1 MKKLRQKTQAGFTI
15 IEILIVL
22 AIAGL
27 ILTIVFIAVPQLQRN
42 TRDNQRQ
49 NLVSRLSSELNTY
62 SSNNQGVFPFN
73 GAGANW
79 AACSS
84 LAASQGCNDWY
95 SRYINNNV
103 DIKEPKTG
111 GSVSINMS
119 TSTTLPAWAG
129 GNVYISVG
137 NKCSGESIA
146 SGGGGGANSKQ
157 YALLITL
164 ERTGTYYCID
174 NG

>member
-1 MKKLRQKTQAGFTI
+1 MKILDKQTRAGFTI

-49 NLVSRLSSELNTY
+49 NVGGNLSTELNTY
-62 SSNNQGVFPFN
+62 SSNNQGTFPFN
-73 GAGANW
+73 GAGATW
-79 AACSS
+79 AACTT
-84 LAASQGCNDWY
+84 LVASQGCNDWY
-95 SRYINNNV
+95 SRYINGIINFK
-103 DIKEPKTG
+103 DPKTG
-111 GSVSINMS
+111 NNFTINMS
-119 TSTTLPAWAG
+119 TSATLPAWAA
-129 GNVYISVG
+129 GNIYISVG

-146 SGGGGGANSKQ
+146 AGSGGGASSKQ
-157 YALLITL
+157 FALLVTL
-164 ERTGTYYCID
+164 ERTSTYYCID